1 MTTNVAEKLRAAII
15 RGALFLAPLILSIV
29 VLNFAY
35 NLVDA
40 AFGSFADEFVRRV
53 LPASWLKGP
62 LAEGHI
68 PGVSLIMAL
77 LLLSFVGALAAF
89 RHGQIGLNFV
99 DSVLHKTPVLRLIY
113 SSARNVVD
121 SFGEQGG
128 ESRFRKVVFLDW
140 TPGLKT
146 MGFVTNEIPPAHE
159 GDVKRYIIYVPM
171 MPNPTSG
178 VVVVVPTSAV
188 VETDMRVD
196 DALKFGLSLG
206 VLTPPAMNWER
217 I

>member
-1 MTTNVAEKLRAAII
+1 MTTLIAEKLRAAII
-15 RGALFLAPLILSIV
+15 RGALFLAPLILSIA
-29 VLNFAY
+29 VLSFAY
-35 NLVDA
+35 NLVDT
-40 AFGSFADEFVRRV
+40 AFGGVADELLRRL

-68 PGVSLIMAL
+68 PGVSLILAL
-77 LLLSFVGALAAF
+77 LLLAGTGALAAF
-89 RHGQIGLNFV
+89 RHGQSGLNFV
-99 DSVLHKTPVLRLIY
+99 DRLLHKTPVLRLVY

-146 MGFVTNEIPPAHE
+146 MGFVTNEIAPAHE
-159 GDVKRYIIYVPM
+159 GDVKRYVVYVPM

-178 VVVVVPTSAV
+178 VVVVVPTSSV

-206 VLTPPAMNWER
+206 VLTPPTMNWER